1 MSTDGSGL
9 GRVVVELCVGDLA
22 GIDTARSAGADR
34 VEFCR
39 DLSCGGLTPDPA
51 EISEA
56 LSRCP
61 SGGLQVLIRSHPGD
75 FVYGDDEIEAMC
87 AQIRAIRAE
96 HDRWI
101 AESSGEDAAAA
112 AAPRLGFVV
121 GALTPDLR
129 IDARATARFVA
140 AAGPHRLT
148 FHRAFDQVVD
158 QAAGLEDLVRLGYER
173 VLTTGGHAAVADLP
187 GLSALVEQAVDRL
200 VILASG
206 GLRSGNVAAAL
217 SATGAREVHMR
228 APADD
233 GERTDPEEA
242 RRVVDAVRHRFRV

>member
-1 MSTDGSGL
+1 MSPGDSGL

-22 GIDTARSAGADR
+22 GIDTARSVGADR

-39 DLSCGGLTPDPA
+39 DLSCGGLTSDPA
-51 EISEA
+51 EIPGA

-61 SGGLQVLIRSHPGD
+61 SGGLQVLIRSRPGD

-87 AQIRAIRAE
+87 AQIRAIRTE

-101 AESSGEDAAAA
+101 AEPSGEGAA

-129 IDARATARFVA
+129 IDARATACFAA

-148 FHRAFDQVVD
+148 FHRAFDQVFD

-187 GLSALVEQAVDRL
+187 GLTALVEQAGDRL

-242 RRVVDAVRHRFRV
+242 RRVVDAVRGRFRV